1 MKVSVSHPG
10 HVLSAAAHLA
20 LLAATLVSFTE
31 TKKFADA
38 QESVPVE
45 IVTDSQLNEIMKG
58 EKDAKQAA
66 PTPIKADKAAEVEEK
81 KPTPIKEAKTE
92 VAAPP
97 PPLPR
102 IPDPGESKEPEPP
115 KPPLRTAT
123 LPPEPPKPE
132 PKPEP
137 EPVKPEPPKPPTRPP
152 EPPRAETPPPKPEAE
167 PVEPPKPPQRPKEEP
182 KKAEVAPT
190 TTPPTPPRAPVRP
203 KAEEKP
209 LDPTAISKLLKD
221 TEPQKPV
228 ARPKSGDENAPR
240 TKYDSDAVS
249 KMLSRDAPSQKASTA
264 ATASQQASLGSP
276 TANAARM
283 SPSLRSQLDE
293 FIVERYKQCWTYVGM
308 SATRYT
314 PKIIV
319 EYSVNGALAKEPVL
333 DNPPSDPNLFNLAE
347 SALRAVRRCNPLPI
361 PAQFAPFHQEWKN
374 RTLRFDPE
382 EMAG

>member
-1 MKVSVSHPG
+1 VKVSFSQPG
-10 HVLSAAAHLA
+10 QLLSAAVHFA

-31 TKKFADA
+31 TKKFEDA
-38 QESVPVE
+38 QETVPVE

-66 PTPIKADKAAEVEEK
+66 PTPIKADKVAEVEEK

-92 VAAPP
+92 VTAPP
-97 PPLPR
+97 APLPR

-132 PKPEP
+132 P
-137 EPVKPEPPKPPTRPP
+137 EPVKPEPPRPPTRPP
-152 EPPRAETPPPKPEAE
+152 EPAKAETPPPKPDAE

-182 KKAEVAPT
+182 KKAEAPPT
-190 TTPPTPPRAPVRP
+190 PTPPTPPRAPVRP

-221 TEPQKPV
+221 TEPQKPA
-228 ARPKSGDENAPR
+228 ARPKSGDETAPK

-249 KMLSRDAPSQKASTA
+249 KMLSREAPAQKASTA
-264 ATASQQASLGSP
+264 STASQQASLGAP

-283 SPSLRSQLDE
+283 SPSLMGQLDGLMQD
-293 FIVERYKQCWTYVGM
+293 RYKQCWTYVGM
-308 SATRYT
+308 SATRYV
-314 PKIIV
+314 PQIKV
-319 EYSVNGALAKEPVL
+319 EFAVNGALTNEPVL
-333 DNPPSDPNLFNLAE
+333 LNPPSDPNLRNLAE
-347 SALRAVRRCNPLPI
+347 SALRAVRRCDPMPI
-361 PAQFAPFHQEWKN
+361 PAQFAPYYQEWKS
-374 RTLRFDPE
+374 RILRFDPE